1 MKNVYASFCGENA
14 LPYSFEISSSGNFIL
29 GCSKPNCLGWANN
42 RGAPSRFYNV
52 NGEVDGF
59 VRELKN
65 FHSFT
70 NDSAVCEESF
80 SSKKCN
86 GDGEWIGGIKPSYG
100 ISETDEMLFRCC
112 KHSDLKFAKF
122 FTVFDL
128 KENEKF
134 EGGEVFNE
142 ETGEQLYFDYINN
155 IVKFMTDKGVMTY
168 EIFVNRLPCIPLL
181 YSHKMVESNITSY
194 KSHNRKK
201 KLDTTKLFQA
211 PTFIAANEL
220 LPVIEGG
227 SSIPMQSMNVAPVL
241 QNNVQAAAPDTQI
254 QAPVQNV
261 QVPPLNNNFQPASIQ
276 SFQPMNSAPFYPN
289 TNPSGASSVATGGG
303 GSNGGQSSYYY
314 PINTMG
320 AGGSNPFLCGFLCF
334 SGDTLVTT
342 LNGYHKRL
350 DNLKIDEWVLSAG
363 GNVSLGYSKVTSWIH
378 RMPKVEAEFIKFTL
392 EDGKHLKIT
401 NKHYIYRGNCSS
413 VNLSVEVN
421 DATNDMVYAEDI
433 KSTDCLFV
441 QKDTQ
446 LIETRISKIET
457 VKEKGIYAPL
467 TDSGNIVVNG
477 ILASCYNIEKSPQL
491 HSSLSSLTETKY
503 SWKSIFNDLFF
514 EESSIPGKNEID
526 LIPGLQT
533 IISIL
538 EDVLPFKN
546 I

>member
-1 MKNVYASFCGENA
+1 MENVYASFCGENA

-70 NDSAVCEESF
+70 NDSAVCEENF

-86 GDGEWIGGIKPSYG
+86 GDGEWIGGIKPGSG

-122 FTVFDL
+122 FTAFDL

-142 ETGEQLYFDYINN
+142 ETGEQLYFDYISN
-155 IVKFMTDKGVMTY
+155 IVKFMNDKGVTY
-168 EIFVNRLPCIPLL
+168 EVFVNRLPCIPLL

-220 LPVIEGG
+220 LPVVEGG
-227 SSIPMQSMNVAPVL
+227 SSIPMQPVL
-241 QNNVQAAAPDTQI
+241 QNNELVNVNNIQAAPDTQI

-261 QVPPLNNNFQPASIQ
+261 QVPPLNNNLQPASSIQ
-276 SFQPMNSAPFYPN
+276 SFQPMNTAPFYPN
-289 TNPSGASSVATGGG
+289 TNPSGASVATGGG
-303 GSNGGQSSYYY
+303 SNGQSSYYY

-342 LNGYHKRL
+342 SNGIHKRL
-350 DNLKIDEWVLSAG
+350 ENLKVDEWVLTSG
-363 GNVSLGYSKVTSWIH
+363 GNVSIGYSRVTSWIH
-378 RMPKVEAEFIKFTL
+378 RMPKVEAEFIKFIL

-413 VNLSVEVN
+413 VNSSVETN
-421 DATNDMVYAEDI
+421 DATKDMVYAEDI

-441 QKDTQ
+441 QKDTK

-457 VKEKGIYAPL
+457 VKEKGIYAPM

-477 ILASCYNIEKSPQL
+477 ILASCYNIEKSSQL
-491 HSSLSSLTETKY
+491 HSSLLLLTETKY
-503 SWKSIFNDLFF
+503 SWKSIFSDLVFG
-514 EESSIPGKNEID
+514 ENSIPGKNEID
-526 LIPGLQT
+526 IVPGLQT

-538 EDVLPFKN
+538 EYVLPFKN